1 MLYVTLRYVMGNVPC
16 SIRTEGV
23 MDPSLDVSGCVVG
36 RKCRPSG
43 EVRRLDAS
51 RWMRCGS
58 RYTPERLRLSKLCS
72 EELSIVRVVV
82 VFVSYFLCLSV
93 VNCSFCFVMFK

>member
-1 MLYVTLRYVMGNVPC
+1 
-16 SIRTEGV
+16 
-23 MDPSLDVSGCVVG
+23 VG

-51 RWMRCGS
+51 RWIRCGS

-72 EELSIVRVVV
+72 DDDELSIVRVVV
-82 VFVSYFLCLSV
+82 SYFSCLVLV
-93 VNCSFCFVMFK
+93 VDCSICFVMFKLSYCSISDDTNNLLSEFLIDSSRE